1 MRQTPDSSYKNRL
14 KCNYSA
20 IRLLFRALSNI
31 FRELS
36 IIIPSGEP
44 RFNILVMIYWQVKVK
59 EKIIPEAVRFAELIE
74 NGDERL
80 F

>member
-1 MRQTPDSSYKNRL
+1 
-14 KCNYSA
+14 
-20 IRLLFRALSNI
+20 
-31 FRELS
+31 
-36 IIIPSGEP
+36 
-44 RFNILVMIYWQVKVK
+44 MIYWQVKVK